1 MSEFLFYMHDGPRTF
16 RFELSGNLAGIDA
29 VRLNQAWRT
38 ASSTIA
44 GKTLAIDLTFLTA
57 ADEQGRRV
65 LESWCRAG
73 AHFIANSALSR
84 NLIESVTGQP
94 YVPVGPSIG
103 PTYEPR
109 FTAAFT
115 GRSIRSALAA
125 LVVSVAL
132 LFPAKATGADL
143 KQETLDAWDQYL
155 HQENA
160 RMLDRTKGT
169 FLWAE
174 ESPQRLNR
182 LRAGQVVVSPVR
194 PTPLSVPS
202 GLIHHWIGA
211 AFVPGARIEDVI
223 AVVRDYDRYAD
234 FYKPIV
240 IESKTLSR
248 RPAGDRFSVIVV
260 DKAMFMKRALDS
272 EYQSRFVQVDSGR
285 WYGIAQ
291 TDRVQELA
299 EQGQPDEHLIPDGEG
314 SGYIWRLCTISRY
327 EERDGGVYIETEIM
341 ALSRTIPA
349 TLHWVIDPIVRRVSR
364 SSLTM
369 TLEQTR
375 DAAGSLVKSQST
387 LAASGR
393 IRLPEPTPRE
403 NRD

>member
-29 VRLNQAWRT
+29 VRLEQAWRT

-44 GKTLAIDLTFLTA
+44 GKTLAVDLTFLTA
-57 ADEQGRRV
+57 ADDQGRRL
-65 LESWCRAG
+65 LESWWRAG
-73 AHFIANSALSR
+73 AHFIANSDLSR
-84 NLIESVTGQP
+84 NLIESITGQP
-94 YVPVGPSIG
+94 YAPAGPAVG

-109 FTAAFT
+109 FTAT
-115 GRSIRSALAA
+115 SMRSVLAA
-125 LVVSVAL
+125 IVVSVAL
-132 LFPAKATGADL
+132 LFPAKATAADL

-160 RMLDRTKGT
+160 QMLDRTKGT

-182 LRAGQVVVSPVR
+182 LRAGQVVVSPVH
-194 PTPLSVPS
+194 PTPKSVPS

-211 AFVPGARIEDVI
+211 AFVPGARLEDVI

-234 FYKPIV
+234 FYKPTV
-240 IESKTLSR
+240 IEAKTLSR
-248 RPAGDRFSVIVV
+248 RPSGDRFSVIVV

-272 EYQSRFVQVDSGR
+272 EYQSRFAQVDGTR

-291 TDRVQELA
+291 TDRVQEVA
-299 EQGQPDEHLIPDGEG
+299 GQGQPDEHLIPEGEG
-314 SGYIWRLCTISRY
+314 SGYIWRMCTMSRY

-349 TLHWVIDPIVRRVSR
+349 TLHWVVDPIVRRVSR

-375 DAAGSLVKSQST
+375 DATGSLVKSQST
-387 LAASGR
+387 LAASTR
-393 IRLPEPTPRE
+393 
-403 NRD
+403 